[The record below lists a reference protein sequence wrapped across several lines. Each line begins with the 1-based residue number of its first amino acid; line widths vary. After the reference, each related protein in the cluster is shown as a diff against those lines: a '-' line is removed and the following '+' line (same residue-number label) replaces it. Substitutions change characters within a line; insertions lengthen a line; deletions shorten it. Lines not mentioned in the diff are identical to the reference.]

1 MADPLSTIAEEFAP
15 APTNYFDKGQA
26 QTLISRYGNANRS
39 AASSKR
45 LADAAVQSHQLD
57 RSMADEQRR
66 ADKEARDVLL
76 QSREDIEYGERKSAD
91 ETRSGFLKSF
101 MENIDPKDPEYN
113 SKLVGFMAEL
123 PSSIQKD
130 QTFVDI
136 VKIRSK
142 QADEADTERRR
153 VNELGI
159 MQKNR
164 KELVDTKAKHDK
176 IFGNLTEE
184 DRAEAPIDKDGNPDQ
199 LWMMRRATQREM
211 ENDLKVDK
219 AKVDVRKEAAKEL
232 KNIDLMDDAK
242 KAVFKETKDIVITNR
257 EAFPS
262 KMSMLQKK
270 YANKGTAAAPEDTVK
285 MKDPEGYAA
294 AKEWDKNMFEKEVDA
309 AMDFDNPEDYINK
322 VGGISDAARERRL
335 RVWNYANQNKG
346 KAPAETVTATET
358 VTAKETV
365 APAAPQTTPAAP
377 QTTPAAPKQEA
388 APTLRIVGDR
398 IQITHPNGRVFYA
411 PNTPENLKKVTGK

>member
-1 MADPLSTIAEEFAP
+1 MADPLTNIAEEFAP
-15 APTNYFDKGQA
+15 APTSYFDKGQA
-26 QTLISRYGNANRS
+26 QTLISRYGNANRA

-45 LADAAVQSHQLD
+45 LADTALQSHQLD
-57 RSMADEQRR
+57 RSMADEERR
-66 ADKEARDVLL
+66 AAKDARDVLL
-76 QSREDIEYGERKSAD
+76 ASREDIEYGERKSAD

-101 MENIDPKDPEYN
+101 MEELDPKDVEYN
-113 SKLVGFMAEL
+113 TKLVGFMANL
-123 PSSIQKD
+123 PPSIQKD
-130 QTFVDI
+130 PTFVDI

-142 QADEADTERRR
+142 QADEADEERRR
-153 VNELGI
+153 INELGI

-164 KELVDTKAKHDK
+164 VELVNARAQYDK
-176 IFGNLTEE
+176 VLGNLTEQ
-184 DRAEAPIDKDGNPDQ
+184 DKAEAPIDPETGRPDPM
-199 LWMMRRATQREM
+199 WMMRRATQREM
-211 ENDLKVDK
+211 ENELKQDK

-232 KNIDLMDDAK
+232 KNIDLMDDAQ

-262 KMSMLQKK
+262 KMSMLQKQ

-322 VGGISDAARERRL
+322 VKNISDAARERRL

-346 KAPAETVTATET
+346 KALAETVKET
-358 VTAKETV
+358 VTETV
-365 APAAPQTTPAAP
+365 APA
-377 QTTPAAPKQEA
+377 E
-388 APTLRIVGDR
+388 
-398 IQITHPNGRVFYA
+398 
-411 PNTPENLKKVTGK
+411 KVTFTDQVRDGFIVRTYSDGTVKRKPVPAK